1 MPGSRSTHCV
11 YLMTGQQAIDTVM
24 ETTRSGAA
32 GQTTVSPGDCD
43 VDDNHGTSWC
53 CFIFKRRQA
62 GKVILPPQKPEN
74 PTCVAIEEQT
84 GSAEGQAQV
93 GNSQAPIDGNVKKV
107 VTSNGDVEASNSG
120 CTQSVINTTI
130 PPVLPTTTSAQD
142 SSMIDDVPSRD
153 EHLEH
158 TTRTKPPLE
167 RDLWQRAYDKLSSDG
182 KNTTW
187 KEYCNLL
194 ETTNMKDDKNT
205 ERVLGVQVADGVR
218 QSMKAMADK
227 QWVVNLRSKHIKI
240 REQVDRIVQ
249 VIQMVSGLG
258 SAVAGLDPLHAG
270 LAWAGICVVLPV
282 NKACLQYTDTHS
294 SSSTTLRRWLRLWM
308 VWRKPPQ

>member
-1 MPGSRSTHCV
+1 MV
-11 YLMTGQQAIDTVM
+11 YLMTGQQTIDTVM
-24 ETTRSGAA
+24 ETTRSGVA
-32 GQTTVSPGDCD
+32 GQTTVSPGDCN

-84 GSAEGQAQV
+84 GSAGGQAQV
-93 GNSQAPIDGNVKKV
+93 DNSQAPIDGNVKKV
-107 VTSNGDVEASNSG
+107 VTGNGDAEASNSG
-120 CTQSVINTTI
+120 CTQSGINTTI
-130 PPVLPTTTSAQD
+130 PRVLPTTNSAQD
-142 SSMIDDVPSRD
+142 SSMLDDVPSRD
-153 EHLEH
+153 EHLGR
-158 TTRTKPPLE
+158 TTRTEPPLE

-194 ETTNMKDDKNT
+194 ETRNMKDDKT

-218 QSMKAMADK
+218 QRMKAMADK
-227 QWVVNLRSKHIKI
+227 EWVVYLGSRPIKI
-240 REQVDRIVQ
+240 REQLNRIVQ
-249 VIQMVSGLG
+249 AIQTASGLG
-258 SAVAGLDPLHAG
+258 SAAASLDPLHAG

-282 NKACLQYTDTHS
+282 TKLASNILIRTAH
-294 SSSTTLRRWLRLWM
+294 
-308 VWRKPPQ
+308 PQ